1 MDKGEHPR
9 FGSGPPDPTTI
20 YGGQGGG
27 SSPRTPTYTIGG
39 GGAQLARTS
48 APPMYGGGGGPSAT
62 TPMHGG
68 ASALHP
74 IDMTNPLRQG
84 NPPRGGRRSPMEHW
98 ETTWAQEVVTTA
110 RERGL
115 ATLGNIQQTNYNH
128 ARAIVRSGSVFRRAA
143 AAAQNDEDEEESSS
157 EQESSS
163 EEEEEQHA
171 EEDDEEVDVVA
182 QEEEDDDAEAKKGGT
197 RLSYTGEMGN
207 ARRLAVVNAIL
218 EQTVVGDGG
227 LQRTAFHRGAR
238 TACVIEAR
246 EALLRTPPTFNGTPL
261 FQNLSGLTVPQMQNV
276 FATTLKQAEDFV
288 SRAGHPAA
296 GGDNGGSAALNTGPL
311 AELYLRMVRL
321 KQEVS
326 LKTQNAK
333 KKRARDSKIRERREK
348 LALLRADE
356 RKKKD
361 KTKTKRAGKKNML
374 SSSSEDEEEDT
385 DDEAG
390 ASSSKGKG
398 SKRNKRAKKMTFPKT
413 PAKEA
418 ADKFDEMMANMDEQL
433 SRSVAMQEA
442 AGAAARGEGWSE
454 RVENLPKK
462 LKELQDLLD
471 SGVITPEEYA
481 TLRANVLQKLV

>member
-27 SSPRTPTYTIGG
+27 SSPRTPTYTIGGGGAQSARTSTPTYTIGG

-197 RLSYTGEMGN
+197 RLSYTGEMEMRVDWRWSMLFWSKPWWATVGRVCVLVT
-207 ARRLAVVNAIL
+207 ACAAAVALASAAIFSPEFFEGGGGGATPLHSPAHSAAAQRLHAAHKNVERKHRAGAPSTGGTGSLKGTGGFFTGEASSAHLIDESVSPCSDFYEHACGQFTMQPLPGDHDQWFYAFDGVKQRVAHQMRAIL
-218 EQTVVGDGG
+218 SKPSSGPAGRLYRSCVDEEAIERAGTAPLTQFLLESQMRSAGAN
-227 LQRTAFHRGAR
+227 RTAEEVFVHTVAALHRINSKAFFFWNVGAGHVFR
-238 TACVIEAR
+238 DHAPFTTSAMR
-246 EALLRTPPTFNGTPL
+246 R
-261 FQNLSGLTVPQMQNV
+261 NLSQ
-276 FATTLKQAEDFV
+276 
-288 SRAGHPAA
+288 
-296 GGDNGGSAALNTGPL
+296 
-311 AELYLRMVRL
+311 
-321 KQEVS
+321 
-326 LKTQNAK
+326 
-333 KKRARDSKIRERREK
+333 
-348 LALLRADE
+348 
-356 RKKKD
+356 
-361 KTKTKRAGKKNML
+361 
-374 SSSSEDEEEDT
+374 
-385 DDEAG
+385 
-390 ASSSKGKG
+390 
-398 SKRNKRAKKMTFPKT
+398 KM
-413 PAKEA
+413 
-418 ADKFDEMMANMDEQL
+418 
-433 SRSVAMQEA
+433 
-442 AGAAARGEGWSE
+442 
-454 RVENLPKK
+454 
-462 LKELQDLLD
+462 
-471 SGVITPEEYA
+471 
-481 TLRANVLQKLV
+481 